1 MRPYQDEILL
11 RRDQEAEIYRKDNYD
26 ARLPCSSGN
35 ALHGNVEGS
44 LTSFS
49 PLLPQ
54 KRIPDETHLKTKPV
68 VSRLKIKEG
77 KGARSETYQQ
87 TRAIVENEGTTL
99 LQRRHWDRLAISFRN
114 FSERSDRGGERICK
128 TGSKALRGHPRVKQE
143 DQSSSS

>member
-11 RRDQEAEIYRKDNYD
+11 GRDQEAEVYPKDDYD
-26 ARLPCSSGN
+26 AGPPYSSGN

-54 KRIPDETHLKTKPV
+54 ERIPDETHLETKPV
-68 VSRLKIKEG
+68 VSKPTIKEG

-87 TRAIVENEGTTL
+87 YAIM
-99 LQRRHWDRLAISFRN
+99 
-114 FSERSDRGGERICK
+114 
-128 TGSKALRGHPRVKQE
+128 
-143 DQSSSS
+143 